1 MIAASKRLSDAPL
14 STVIMT
20 KLLLTLSW
28 DIIKAEDEVKIIF
41 STGSSAS
48 AVPNM

>member
-1 MIAASKRLSDAPL
+1 MIAASKRLSDASL

-28 DIIKAEDEVKIIF
+28 DIIKAEDEVMIIF
-41 STGSSAS
+41 STGSSTS

>member
-1 MIAASKRLSDAPL
+1 MIASSKKWSDAPL
-14 STVIMT
+14 STIMMT

-28 DIIKAEDEVKIIF
+28 DVIKAEDEVTIIF
-41 STGSSAS
+41 STGSSSS